1 MTGAAA
7 AFTPELHIDARREA
21 ASGWSRDMGASW
33 VVGDWQG
40 RNFEISATFEFK
52 AVEYLV
58 RERKNKRIIGWWW
71 YCDSI
76 KTFRVT
82 DFTEMAS
89 DKYHSNFK
97 YHSNSKK
104 GSCRKRGATSNEILS
119 IFV

>member
-58 RERKNKRIIGWWW
+58 RERENRRIIGWWW

-89 DKYHSNFK
+89 DKYHSN
-97 YHSNSKK
+97 SNRWTQITNS
-104 GSCRKRGATSNEILS
+104 G
-119 IFV
+119 